1 MIFYYLTESPVP
13 IVLGM
18 QKLPPGWALPER
30 YVVIDP
36 GERIVHLNPFD
47 LVQAQSILL
56 PNGSRLVTALKPVY
70 DSIIKLSAKAKKSR
84 VKSVTIGPMSP
95 VRVDHFEGLPTVNSP
110 VASVTGLTN
119 LTISPLKSMANMDIP
134 APPPTAVPPQ
144 NNTNDSAKP
153 TCPLELDYENPD
165 CVVLLGYIKQFVAT
179 VHNHILAIVNT
190 AIHLQH
196 VEKQA
201 ARDKRRVVANKQLD
215 TLKTA
220 TLNQLKTDAEKEKN
234 TKSKATLTSMSLDVG
249 IGSFDVEER
258 GKHHPK
264 VFSTPPPKAPAGNA
278 VTSADKSV
286 DVYSDVTLSEMP
298 VDETDQLSN
307 ASFASSSSSVPSLKS
322 DAPLL
327 AVKEIGQNGLKFVKQ
342 LEDTQMYSNYCQ
354 SLKMHSSTTTVD
366 GSVEEKYESP
376 EHPRFDRDKDK
387 GFSTPFQPDVNDD
400 SEGFD
405 SITNLFEISLTG
417 SIALEKPKME
427 QLMQIFEKL
436 YPLDQQLK
444 GQIDLSGY
452 NQACIKEISKVSKS
466 RSKLHRHIKK
476 LIKSIATNELEN
488 ISLDVASFT
497 ACNGLVCNGFCNTD
511 LCSDICIQL
520 WSAKLKKLRHHQVA
534 YDIVSRKY
542 EKKRTSYPYLSA
554 NTKTGLNDMGSPA
567 GDNRRLTMESS
578 GGTVTTL
585 GDASEKTF
593 SPKVE
598 FITKVGGT
606 HYEPFRHGK
615 ETASQYQL
623 RKVIAEESMIR
634 NNAAYAKLPLSPTS
648 RRLHESQNDNL
659 EKVKQQHHPHHHR
672 RRGHN
677 TNITA
682 VSLFQRTETPISSL
696 TASGRPIFKKLSITP
711 FSPPAEQFARKQKTK
726 TVLKKR
732 KLLFDP
738 DASRFTKA
746 LAKYYARKEEQ
757 LVKKYLKR
765 SYARV
770 ESFLRKYV
778 YFYRKLKFH
787 HSISIVQA
795 YVRGYLVRKDFYKY
809 LEPIYLQK
817 LNIIW
822 NRMTIRNL
830 FRRRF
835 YSLLKNLRFNRERQ
849 NRLRLAKISI
859 PIAPPSSHHQAA
871 NHNMKNN
878 NNHIVGA
885 AGNTSPKGNGIKGE
899 TPVPFLKKG
908 VKYINEPTLNLNEG
922 ALPGSRSPQK
932 KSEMEKMQRHSS
944 GNIELDS
951 DEISPAAMAAFGA
964 PPARRS
970 STYAERA
977 RDFFQFGQ
985 ILKRPSASAPK
996 LPVRRRSTTEI
1007 KKSDG
1012 VAIESHSD
1020 AEGQQ
1025 DRKSSVTFQ
1034 EPGITSNNS
1043 VSSQPLYHQNSTNSI
1058 LSSGGSSLNNSRDS
1072 FISNPNSA
1080 VPPLVPRKFSE
1091 SMNIPPIFIDGKSKS
1106 FSGSGELDRS
1116 LSQDRSL
1123 GDLSSDTSLG
1133 PKAVSFMSISEEP
1146 MDFSSTE
1153 HPNQVPHH
1161 RASFL
1166 SRGFNILRSRS
1177 SESNASKQSKQKEV
1191 APMIVNTNP
1200 SSPLGGES
1208 IRPTGIGSRD
1218 SYDDH
1223 DNLITLTQESLQIQ
1237 QQTIIQEQ
1245 QIFEGQQTIFVTTTT
1260 TMNDDQ
1266 SAKRK
1271 SFPNLFNFDR
1281 MSPTRRSSR
1290 GSARDDG
1297 DRSSNN
1303 TQNNSS
1309 KAPLLYD
1316 ENLDSMKRNSHTSSH
1331 VTNDDHSSES
1341 SVPSEKSSKSGKSS
1355 NKSSKSMKSIK
1366 SNKSTDSK
1374 LKTFVPALLSRAV
1387 SVLTQDEY
1395 HHGNNNEH
1403 NNQHNPNNSN
1413 KSNNSNSEKYRPP
1426 PIERQD
1432 TEELIKIGSEE
1443 DEDYY
1448 SPKNDDVSA
1457 EFEKYPLKSLGKAA
1471 IDFINR
1477 QQMTQIK
1484 KMWNL
1489 LRDGIEVIKHS
1500 KNGKPKPK
1508 TLFCDYAMTKLY
1520 WRTPGSKPDPQL
1532 SSNPDFMENNSAG
1545 GVGGAMNNNSQHD
1558 HSDDSHSI
1566 IGEDSSVVMSTNNVK
1581 KERRKTLFSTALSYD
1596 PFKTASRR
1604 KSSFGGLRMDSERE
1618 IYFKEI
1624 LSVTNDGK
1632 SEVFNRSLIKQ
1643 YYSHVDNDLITLTIH
1658 ARTLDME
1665 VNKVRVLT
1673 FFHTFFI
1680 FFFNF
1685 LFDFSLFF

>member
-1 MIFYYLTESPVP
+1 
-13 IVLGM
+13 M

-95 VRVDHFEGLPTVNSP
+95 VRVDYFEGLPTVSSP
-110 VASVTGLTN
+110 VAGSVTGLTN

-134 APPPTAVPPQ
+134 APPPTAIPPQ
-144 NNTNDSAKP
+144 NNNPNDSAKL

-220 TLNQLKTDAEKEKN
+220 TLNQLKTEAEKEKEKEKN

-278 VTSADKSV
+278 VASADKSV

-298 VDETDQLSN
+298 VDDTDQLSN

-366 GSVEEKYESP
+366 GSVEEKFDSP
-376 EHPRFDRDKDK
+376 EHPRFDRDIDK
-387 GFSTPFQPDVNDD
+387 GFSTPFQLDANDD

-417 SIALEKPKME
+417 TIAIDKPKLE
-427 QLMQIFEKL
+427 QLHQIFEKL
-436 YPLDQQLK
+436 YPLDQQLP
-444 GQIDLSGY
+444 GPIDLSGY
-452 NQACIKEISKVSKS
+452 NQACIKEMTTVSKS

-476 LIKSIATNELEN
+476 LIKSIAANELEN

-542 EKKRTSYPYLSA
+542 EKKRTSYPYLSG
-554 NTKTGLNDMGSPA
+554 NTKSGLSDMGSPA

-585 GDASEKTF
+585 GDASEKAF

-623 RKVIAEESMIR
+623 RKAIAEESMIR

-659 EKVKQQHHPHHHR
+659 EKAKPHHHHHHH

-711 FSPPAEQFARKQKTK
+711 FSPPAEQLARKQKSK

-787 HSISIVQA
+787 HSISVVQA

-817 LNIIW
+817 LNMIW

-859 PIAPPSSHHQAA
+859 PIAPPSSHHHHHQAA
-871 NHNMKNN
+871 NHNMKSN
-878 NNHIVGA
+878 NNHNHIVGGA

-908 VKYINEPTLNLNEG
+908 AKYINEPTLNLNEG
-922 ALPGSRSPQK
+922 PLLPGSRSPQK
-932 KSEMEKMQRHSS
+932 KSEMEHRHSS
-944 GNIELDS
+944 GNMEMDS
-951 DEISPAAMAAFGA
+951 EEISPAGMAAFGA
-964 PPARRS
+964 PLARRS

-1012 VAIESHSD
+1012 VAIESSSD
-1020 AEGQQ
+1020 VEGQQ
-1025 DRKSSVTFQ
+1025 PADRKSSVTFQ
-1034 EPGITSNNS
+1034 EPGIITSNNS
-1043 VSSQPLYHQNSTNSI
+1043 VSSQPPLYHQNSTNSI
-1058 LSSGGSSLNNSRDS
+1058 LSSAGSSSVNNSRDS
-1072 FISNPNSA
+1072 FISNPNSTA
-1080 VPPLVPRKFSE
+1080 VPPLAPRKFSE
-1091 SMNIPPIFIDGKSKS
+1091 SLNIPPIFIESKSKS

-1146 MDFSSTE
+1146 MEFSNE

-1166 SRGFNILRSRS
+1166 SRGLSILRSRS
-1177 SESNASKQSKQKEV
+1177 SESNASKQSNKQKEV
-1191 APMIVNTNP
+1191 APPAIVNTNP

-1208 IRPTGIGSRD
+1208 IHPTGIGSRD

-1223 DNLITLTQESLQIQ
+1223 DHLIALTQESLLMQ
-1237 QQTIIQEQ
+1237 QQTIIQQEQ
-1245 QIFEGQQTIFVTTTT
+1245 QIFEGQQTIYVTTT

-1316 ENLDSMKRNSHTSSH
+1316 ENLDSMKRNSNTNSY

-1355 NKSSKSMKSIK
+1355 NKSSKSMRSLK

-1395 HHGNNNEH
+1395 HHGNNNENNN

-1448 SPKNDDVSA
+1448 SPKNDDISA

-1477 QQMTQIK
+1477 QQMTQVK

-1489 LRDGIEVIKHS
+1489 LREGIEVIKHS

-1532 SSNPDFMENNSAG
+1532 SSNPDFLENNSVG
-1545 GVGGAMNNNSQHD
+1545 GVGGSAMNNNSQHD
-1558 HSDDSHSI
+1558 QSDDSHSI
-1566 IGEDSSVVMSTNNVK
+1566 MGEDSSVVMSTNNVK

-1604 KSSFGGLRMDSERE
+1604 KSSFGGLRVDSERE

-1632 SEVFNRSLIKQ
+1632 SEVFNRSIIKQ
-1643 YYSHVDNDLITLTIH
+1643 YYSHEDNDLITLTIH
-1658 ARTLDME
+1658 SRTLDME
-1665 VNKVRVLT
+1665 VNKVRVFTFLT
-1673 FFHTFFI
+1673 YSLH

-1685 LFDFSLFF
+1685 LF